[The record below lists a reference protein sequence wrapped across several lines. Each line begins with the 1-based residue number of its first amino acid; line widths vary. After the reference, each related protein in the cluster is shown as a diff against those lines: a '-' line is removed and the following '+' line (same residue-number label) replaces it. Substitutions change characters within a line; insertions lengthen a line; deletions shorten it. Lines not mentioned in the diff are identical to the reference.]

1 MVTRKVLRQAV
12 GASAAVVLAAVVNAA
27 VASPIVAQ
35 TMTVATS
42 QQATLA
48 GDLSWAVSGATAA
61 AQSARSLLAEK
72 AAQTIQS
79 LDRLNGAAETPYTVG
94 NINFVSEAAVET
106 VCVVRPAAL
115 LHTAS
120 SHQYSAP

>member
-1 MVTRKVLRQAV
+1 MVTRKVLRQTV

-27 VASPIVAQ
+27 VASPVVAQ
-35 TMTVATS
+35 TMTLATS

-48 GDLSWAVSGATAA
+48 GDLSWAVSGATAS

-79 LDRLNGAAETPYTVG
+79 LDRLNGTCGTPYACEVY
-94 NINFVSEAAVET
+94 ET
-106 VCVVRPAAL
+106 VLPSVDVLRAISPEAL
-115 LHTAS
+115 RHTES
-120 SHQYSAP
+120 THQYSAP

>member
-1 MVTRKVLRQAV
+1 MVTRKVLRQTV

-42 QQATLA
+42 QQTTLA
-48 GDLSWAVSGATAA
+48 GDLSWAVSGATAS

-79 LDRLNGAAETPYTVG
+79 LDRLNGTCETPYTC
-94 NINFVSEAAVET
+94 T
-106 VCVVRPAAL
+106 VVRAVPAAIDVL
-115 LHTAS
+115 YVVSPDALRHTKS

>member
-1 MVTRKVLRQAV
+1 
-12 GASAAVVLAAVVNAA
+12 
-27 VASPIVAQ
+27 
-35 TMTVATS
+35 MTAATS
-42 QQATLA
+42 QRATLA

-79 LDRLNGAAETPYTVG
+79 LDRLNGAAETPYTISTISMTEDAGV
-94 NINFVSEAAVET
+94 EA

>member
-1 MVTRKVLRQAV
+1 MVTRKVFRQTV

-27 VASPIVAQ
+27 VASPVVAQ

-48 GDLSWAVSGATAA
+48 GDLSWAVSGATAS
-61 AQSARSLLAEK
+61 AQSTRSLLAEK
-72 AAQTIQS
+72 ALQTIQS
-79 LDRLNGAAETPYTVG
+79 LDRLNGTCGTPY
-94 NINFVSEAAVET
+94 ICDSYET
-106 VCVVRPAAL
+106 VLPSVEVLRVISPDAL
-115 LHTAS
+115 RHTES